1 MRSMYIS
8 FEVKYERSCTSYNF
22 FFQKYWYNFDSCIK
36 INKSH
41 FDFSSLSKMN
51 ILTFYIDVGKL
62 KIDRI

>member
-1 MRSMYIS
+1 MYIS

-41 FDFSSLSKMN
+41 FDFFKSFKN
-51 ILTFYIDVGKL
+51 EYINVL
-62 KIDRI
+62 YRCWKIKNW